1 MRYRFVAFMV
11 AGALVGCQPQS
22 TPLPT
27 REKTIDRVKDDLQ
40 KAQDE
45 AARRRAEAE
54 QAAK

>member
-1 MRYRFVAFMV
+1 MRYRFVAVMV